1 MARKVDTPGPAS
13 EPSPP
18 IQPGEAAPPL
28 LIEIPLWKFGRVKF
42 ESRSQKSSLALVALA
57 ALVIII
63 VVLSGMEAMP
73 GEHPGVS
80 TLISTLG
87 QALMLVLG
95 VLLGADWKGSGQD
108 PDD

>member
-1 MARKVDTPGPAS
+1 MSRKVDTPGHAS

-18 IQPGEAAPPL
+18 LQPGEEAAPL

-42 ESRSQKSSLALVALA
+42 ESRSQKASLALVALVV
-57 ALVIII
+57 LVFIIAI
-63 VVLSGMEAMP
+63 LSGMEAMP

-80 TLISTLG
+80 TLISSLG

-95 VLLGADWKGSGQD
+95 VLLGVDWKGSGPNPKD
-108 PDD
+108 